1 MSKVRSR
8 PETGTLYLDF
18 FFQGVRCREQTALPD
33 TVENRRRVQ
42 MLLNRIEK
50 EIKQGSFDYLS
61 TFPNSARAKRLSV
74 PALSKGRSSPAQAS
88 YFDSAPARPNPTFS
102 DFSVT
107 WRSEMA
113 PQWRRL
119 HRNSVD
125 AIFDA
130 HLLPAFGDRPLAA
143 ISKADVLS
151 FRANLA
157 TLPGRTSSTLSPASI
172 NKVVGILRQCMTEA
186 SERFGLPDVFRGV
199 KRLKAR
205 RPDVQPF
212 TLDEVERNDAAIID
226 AAEAIQTQS
235 GSPVLVLTR
244 DVLLATRCKR
254 RGTNCFLISPE
265 DEEWNDRPE
274 RPDPEITELKREL
287 EEFKRQRPVIE
298 LELESLGGSI
308 GTEVLSVLAPKIT
321 RFERIDFVSQWAV
334 KYFEKHEPRN
344 PSREWDFDD
353 HAWAR
358 ELHDLD
364 IDLSKLLAK
373 RLAGATIWLTVKNTS
388 SVNAEDVRIELLA
401 DGPWLLARDIP
412 DRLIEV
418 PRPPLRR
425 NYDPNALFIPSP
437 ILPNFST
444 PMIEPLDPSAPIWE
458 VEERDDQPKGV
469 SRLAIRIPVLRH
481 RDAVDVPFRL
491 GADADA
497 GTAGKLI
504 IRITT
509 EKTPKP
515 VVRTLRLECET
526 KEVSTDELFDLLIER
541 KELEISLEPT
551 DQ

>member
-1 MSKVRSR
+1 MENSLIV
-8 PETGTLYLDF
+8 
-18 FFQGVRCREQTALPD
+18 VPD
-33 TVENRRRVQ
+33 TNIFLHCKALGDLPWAKFAQNYVDVILVDAVLSE
-42 MLLNRIEK
+42 LDHWK
-50 EIKQGSFDYLS
+50 DQGNDR
-61 TFPNSARAKRLSV
+61 RAKRV
-74 PALSKGRSSPAQAS
+74 RSLL
-88 YFDSAPARPNPTFS
+88 PTL
-102 DFSVT
+102 
-107 WRSEMA
+107 
-113 PQWRRL
+113 RRL
-119 HRNSVD
+119 VIAEQDVIDVALGPPRIRLRLD
-125 AIFDA
+125 AKTA
-130 HLLPAFGDRPLAA
+130 PV
-143 ISKADVLS
+143 SKED
-151 FRANLA
+151 
-157 TLPGRTSSTLSPASI
+157 
-172 NKVVGILRQCMTEA
+172 
-186 SERFGLPDVFRGV
+186 
-199 KRLKAR
+199 
-205 RPDVQPF
+205 
-212 TLDEVERNDAAIID
+212 NDAAIID
-226 AAEAIQTQS
+226 AAEAIQSHS

-308 GTEVLSVLAPKIT
+308 GTDAISVLVPKIT
-321 RFERIDFVSQWAV
+321 RFERIDFVSQWAF
-334 KYFEKHEPRN
+334 KYFEEHEPRN

-353 HAWAR
+353 YAWTR
-358 ELHDLD
+358 DLHDLD
-364 IDLSKLLAK
+364 IDLRKLLAK
-373 RLAGATIWLTVKNTS
+373 RLAGATIWLTVKNSS

-425 NYDPNALFIPSP
+425 DYDPNVLVIPSP
-437 ILPNFST
+437 IIPNFNT
-444 PMIEPLDPSAPIWE
+444 PMIEPVDPSAPIWE

-515 VVRTLRLECET
+515 VVRTLCLVCET

-541 KELEISLEPT
+541 KELEISLEPP
-551 DQ
+551 DR